1 MGWRGIKTTHRAG
14 NVRKES
20 DGSGGESL
28 PAVCAWRFMAW
39 IGEISAGWK
48 IPAWLWG
55 RPLQREC
62 RAGLGEAERE
72 GSDAGLPPPP
82 HYLLLLLFSLRLSF
96 IFVLRPRAPNP
107 PSCLKKGMLFALLF
121 LVCFAFF
128 PSTLLSECCCSMGCR
143 GSVSHCPPSEP
154 PHFGA
159 VGLCPLGLLC
169 WLFFPSPFFF
179 PLFSLFFSPPS
190 PFSFSPPFFLFS
202 SPPLPIF
209 PHSPPIFAP
218 FSPA

>member
-1 MGWRGIKTTHRAG
+1 MLEKKAMGVGENRCRPFVRG
-14 NVRKES
+14 
-20 DGSGGESL
+20 D
-28 PAVCAWRFMAW
+28 
-39 IGEISAGWK
+39 
-48 IPAWLWG
+48 LWH
-55 RPLQREC
+55 
-62 RAGLGEAERE
+62 GLGKSQPGGKSLHGCGAVPYS
-72 GSDAGLPPPP
+72 GNAGRVWGKRRGKGVMQGCPPPP

-179 PLFSLFFSPPS
+179 PPFLPLFFSPLSLFFLPT
-190 PFSFSPPFFLFS
+190 FFPFFL
-202 SPPLPIF
+202 SPP
-209 PHSPPIFAP
+209 PH
-218 FSPA
+218 FSPFPSHFCPFLPCLTRG

>member
-1 MGWRGIKTTHRAG
+1 MLEKKAMGVGENRCRPFVRG
-14 NVRKES
+14 
-20 DGSGGESL
+20 D
-28 PAVCAWRFMAW
+28 
-39 IGEISAGWK
+39 
-48 IPAWLWG
+48 LWH
-55 RPLQREC
+55 
-62 RAGLGEAERE
+62 GLGKSQPGGKSLHGCGAVPYSGNAERVW
-72 GSDAGLPPPP
+72 GKRRGKGVMQGCPPPP

-96 IFVLRPRAPNP
+96 IFVLRPWAPNP